1 MSDVK
6 KLTQDIA
13 TAPLGDIIASVGRGV
28 AEAQKALDE
37 SSIQAYLDLYSDQ
50 EHLKALREL
59 GYRPTF
65 YTIPKAS
72 AEINLAF
79 TMSGSSQSEGTNSQ
93 SFVSRQVM
101 APSSNINLKNKLETS
116 KVYQTRRVVPK
127 LYAAPVDAGFQ
138 NQYNY
143 ESKVSAKII
152 FDVVA
157 IPPSSEIENSRPVP
171 NVVGKTLAQATLII
185 ESLDLVVETEIE
197 DNTTIV
203 VSQAPEAEDV
213 TFLSIG
219 DVVTLS
225 A

>member
-50 EHLKALREL
+50 EDLKALRGL

-79 TMSGSSQSEGTNSQ
+79 TISGSSQSEGTNSQ

-101 APSSNINLKNKLETS
+101 APSSKIDLKNKVETP
-116 KVYQTRRVVPK
+116 KVFQTRRVVPK
-127 LYAAPVDAGFQ
+127 IYASPVDAGFQ

-143 ESKVSAKII
+143 ESKVSAQIS
-152 FDVVA
+152 FDIVA
-157 IPPSSEIENSRPVP
+157 IPPSTEIENSRPVP
-171 NVVGKTLAQATLII
+171 NVIGKTLAQATLAI

-197 DNTTIV
+197 DDTTVI
-203 VSQAPEAEDV
+203 VSQTPESAAV
-213 TFLSIG
+213 IFLSIG

>member
-1 MSDVK
+1 MSDFK

-50 EHLKALREL
+50 AHLKALREL

-79 TMSGSSQSEGTNSQ
+79 TISGSSQSEGINNQ
-93 SFVSRQVM
+93 SLVSRQVM
-101 APSSNINLKNKLETS
+101 APSSNINLNNKLQTL
-116 KVYQTRRVVPK
+116 KVSQTRRVVPK
-127 LYAAPVDAGFQ
+127 LYASPVDAGFQ

-171 NVVGKTLAQATLII
+171 NVVGKTLAQATLILD
-185 ESLDLVVETEIE
+185 SLDLNVETEIE
-197 DNTTIV
+197 DETTVIGGQNPDPTIV
-203 VSQAPEAEDV
+203 V
-213 TFLSIG
+213 FLSVG
-219 DVVTLS
+219 ETVQLLP
-225 A
+225 